1 MDGQINQKELEEIVA
16 GMTDKQQAH
25 FKMLISGLVQC
36 YAEGGPNAVV
46 ITGYADDPFAEVMTV
61 NADAMQA
68 TQLMIS
74 ANNFFNYLSL
84 RDAPPRKEFN

>member
-1 MDGQINQKELEEIVA
+1 MDGQINQEELEDIVSS
-16 GMTDKQQAH
+16 MTDEQQAH

-36 YAEGGPNAVV
+36 YAKGGPNAVV
-46 ITGYADDPFAEVMTV
+46 ITGYADDPLAEVITV

-84 RDAPPRKEFN
+84 RDAPPREDFN

>member
-1 MDGQINQKELEEIVA
+1 MDGQINQEELEEIVA
-16 GMTDKQQAH
+16 GMTDEQQAH

-36 YAEGGPNAVV
+36 YAKGGPNAVV

-84 RDAPPRKEFN
+84 RDAPPREDFN

>member
-1 MDGQINQKELEEIVA
+1 MDGQINQEELEDIVSS
-16 GMTDKQQAH
+16 MTDEQQAH
-25 FKMLISGLVQC
+25 FKRLISGLVQC

-46 ITGYADDPFAEVMTV
+46 IKGYADDPFAEVMTV

>member
-1 MDGQINQKELEEIVA
+1 MDGQINQEELEDIVSS
-16 GMTDKQQAH
+16 MTDEQQAH

-36 YAEGGPNAVV
+36 YAKGGPNAVV
-46 ITGYADDPFAEVMTV
+46 IKGYADDPFAEVMTV

>member
-1 MDGQINQKELEEIVA
+1 MDGQIDQKELEEIVA

-25 FKMLISGLVQC
+25 FKRLISGLVQC

-46 ITGYADDPFAEVMTV
+46 ITGYADDPLAEVTTV

-68 TQLMIS
+68 MQLMIS

-84 RDAPPRKEFN
+84 RDAPPREDFN

>member
-1 MDGQINQKELEEIVA
+1 MDGQINQEELEDIVSS
-16 GMTDKQQAH
+16 MTDEQQAH
-25 FKMLISGLVQC
+25 FKRLISGLVHC

-46 ITGYADDPFAEVMTV
+46 ITGYADDPLAEVTTV

-68 TQLMIS
+68 MQLMIS

-84 RDAPPRKEFN
+84 RDAPPREDFN